1 LVVSLPEPEEVAELG
16 LYGDVGLPQERAQSQ
31 HISVVPPKQELG
43 AGMRVR
49 QKGITEASSETSV
62 AALSAPAFGLQML

>member
-1 LVVSLPEPEEVAELG
+1 
-16 LYGDVGLPQERAQSQ
+16 
-31 HISVVPPKQELG
+31 
-43 AGMRVR
+43 MRVR